1 MVRQQTDYL
10 KFTGQNNPPVDYPLG
25 PHYNV
30 NVWNL
35 YNNFLFWMTLRVLD
49 FRNVWPYFTGG
60 PVEVV
65 LTREIYGTAC
75 GTSDYELIPD
85 TPWETIP
92 TQPVNRIEVFAG
104 DRIDGVRL
112 TYPSGGGPN
121 GQTQIV
127 CGDPFH
133 STGVTLFAD
142 QDPLVEVTVYAGDIV
157 SALSFEAKNG
167 DQSGQIANNKPPGSE
182 VTVLWAPPG
191 EIISS
196 VYINGTDQFYQSAN
210 LIIFGFQYQRK
221 ATADLTALRHLYVV
235 SPSQIDLT
243 ELAALRDQACL
254 DRCADGRGGNG
265 RVGSA
270 APAVLEQPD
279 ASVDHR
285 QTATEGV
292 MTTVTSPEALSVHKL
307 LQLPATFAWSVDPG
321 HLSTIGC
328 CADIDGDGRD
338 EFIVSSAQATS
349 PVACLS
355 VLSYV
360 QPNEL
365 DPGWSGNQQPT
376 LVVQWS
382 SSAGIPNWMYP
393 PSSAPQSCSNFS
405 FWSAD
410 VDGDGIQEI
419 IAFFPGYTGASA
431 SLGVLKWDGH
441 SLSCVWQTFGVI
453 SGIPGTHSCP
463 LASGLQLYPMQSPAG
478 EGETGSCSFSPCQ
491 ASARSSA

>member
-1 MVRQQTDYL
+1 MATVLQPPIHSAPAPTDINDWSNTAMNVIASALGMVPEVGSLLSGLVYILWPSDQNDVWDDIKGQVQQLIDQNLTQLVQNLETQTLQGLKSSIQDYQDALTTNDPSNISQNWTSAKLNFVQQLPQFQVQGYQVALLPYYAQAVNLYLALLRDGVLHGKDWGWKDADVAVATKEMNQVIQDACQWVDTTFGTENETRLVAFGQAQTDYL

-112 TYPSGGGPN
+112 TYPPGGGPN

-221 ATADLTALRHLYVV
+221 TTADLTALRHLYVC

-243 ELAALRDQACL
+243 ELAA
-254 DRCADGRGGNG
+254 RCVTKPVSIDALK
-265 RVGSA
+265 A
-270 APAVLEQPD
+270 AAE
-279 ASVDHR
+279 
-285 QTATEGV
+285 TEGWDAQRRQYRNSL
-292 MTTVTSPEALSVHKL
+292 TRR
-307 LQLPATFAWSVDPG
+307 
-321 HLSTIGC
+321 ST
-328 CADIDGDGRD
+328 AAKR
-338 EFIVSSAQATS
+338 
-349 PVACLS
+349 PRR
-355 VLSYV
+355 
-360 QPNEL
+360 
-365 DPGWSGNQQPT
+365 
-376 LVVQWS
+376 
-382 SSAGIPNWMYP
+382 
-393 PSSAPQSCSNFS
+393 
-405 FWSAD
+405 
-410 VDGDGIQEI
+410 
-419 IAFFPGYTGASA
+419 AS
-431 SLGVLKWDGH
+431 
-441 SLSCVWQTFGVI
+441 
-453 SGIPGTHSCP
+453 
-463 LASGLQLYPMQSPAG
+463 
-478 EGETGSCSFSPCQ
+478 
-491 ASARSSA
+491 